1 MASMG
6 EQQTTGWIV
15 VGVDGSEH
23 SRRAL
28 EWALGE
34 AKLRQAGCV
43 LVHAWNYGLVG
54 ASPWPGEAAQ
64 TLGDAA
70 QLLLDN
76 NVAFAR
82 SFGVPLDARLE
93 CGSASQALV
102 DASRD
107 ALMLVVGNRG
117 HGGFTGALLGSVST
131 ACVHHACC
139 PVVVIPPAA
148 RAAGGRVQV
157 AS

>member
-6 EQQTTGWIV
+6 DWQTTGWIV

-28 EWALGE
+28 EWAIGE
-34 AKLRQAGCV
+34 AKLRRAGCV

-64 TLGDAA
+64 TLGDDARI
-70 QLLLDN
+70 LLDEN
-76 NVAFAR
+76 MAFAR
-82 SFGVPLDARLE
+82 TFGVPVEARLRF
-93 CGSASQALV
+93 GSASQALV
-102 DASRD
+102 DASKG

-117 HGGFTGALLGSVST
+117 HGGLTGALLGSVST
-131 ACVHHACC
+131 ACVHHAFC
-139 PVVVIPPAA
+139 PVVVIPPAD
-148 RAAGGRVQV
+148 RAASNQVQV